1 MSTALD
7 FSILAALAGDK
18 PRADVPCPMCAPAS
32 HHPKKRVLR
41 IWHEAQGFIRFN
53 CARCGERGHASSG
66 EAARIDRALAMRR
79 RRESEARTADDEAE
93 RRRKAQWLWRQSMP
107 AIGTLA
113 ERYLAGRGITALP
126 SVLRFLPARG
136 GHPAAMLAAFG
147 MPGEPEPGAYRM
159 GAPPSAV
166 HLTKLAPDGTKL
178 GKIMVGVTE
187 TWPLALVPPNDLGG
201 LSICEGIETALS
213 ARQATNLGAWAA
225 GAAGRMPGLAPHIAG
240 LCGIEAVTVFAEDDD
255 AGRRGAEGLAR
266 ELGRLR
272 PDIEIRITGG
282 RP

>member
-1 MSTALD
+1 MTALGFD
-7 FSILAALAGDK
+7 ELAALAGDK
-18 PRADVPCPMCAPAS
+18 PRADVPCPLCSPAS

-79 RRESEARTADDEAE
+79 RRESEARTADDEAA

-147 MPGEPEPGAYRM
+147 MPAEPEPGTYRM
-159 GAPPSAV
+159 DALPSAV
-166 HLTKLAPDGTKL
+166 HLTKLAPDGSKL
-178 GKIMVGVTE
+178 GRIMMGGTE
-187 TWPLALVPPNDLGG
+187 TWPLALAPPNDMGG
-201 LSICEGIETALS
+201 LAVGEGIETLLS
-213 ARQATNLGAWAA
+213 AHQATQFGAWAA
-225 GAAGRMPGLAPHIAG
+225 GSAGRMPGLAPHIAG
-240 LCGIEAVTVFAEDDD
+240 LGGIEAVTVFAEDDN
-255 AGRRGAEGLAR
+255 AGRRGAEGLVR

>member
-1 MSTALD
+1 MDAL
-7 FSILAALAGDK
+7 
-18 PRADVPCPMCAPAS
+18 
-32 HHPKKRVLR
+32 
-41 IWHEAQGFIRFN
+41 
-53 CARCGERGHASSG
+53 
-66 EAARIDRALAMRR
+66 
-79 RRESEARTADDEAE
+79 
-93 RRRKAQWLWRQSMP
+93 
-107 AIGTLA
+107 
-113 ERYLAGRGITALP
+113 
-126 SVLRFLPARG
+126 
-136 GHPAAMLAAFG
+136 
-147 MPGEPEPGAYRM
+147 
-159 GAPPSAV
+159 PSAV
-166 HLTKLAPDGTKL
+166 HLTKLAPDGSKL
-178 GKIMVGVTE
+178 GRIMMGGTE